1 MGKNMRNYNS
11 SIGYEIPSAVYNKEL
26 RDYMVAVYQYMAFAL
41 AITGMVAVGAASS
54 PTFMSLIFGTPLQ
67 WVVAFAPLVMVF
79 FMGARITT
87 MSSDAAKVSLAVFAA
102 LMGLSLSSIFLVY
115 TGESIAR
122 LFFIAASV
130 FGSMSLYGYTTKKD
144 LTSFG
149 SFLIMGLIGIL
160 IASIVNLFLA
170 SSAMQFIISFLGVII
185 FTGLTAYDTQRVKD
199 SFFMLPDRGKAT
211 NIAVYGALTLY
222 MDFINLFV
230 MLLQLF
236 GHRRDE

>member
-1 MGKNMRNYNS
+1 MGNNMKSYDRV
-11 SIGYEIPSAVYNKEL
+11 GYQIPSAVYNNEL
-26 RDYMVAVYQYMAFAL
+26 REYMVAVYQYMAFAL
-41 AITGMVAVGAASS
+41 VITGIVSMGAASS
-54 PTFMSLIFGTPLQ
+54 PTFMSLIFSTPLQ
-67 WVVAFAPLVMVF
+67 WVVAFAPLVMAF

-87 MSSDAAKVSLAVFAA
+87 MSSDAAKVSLGVFAA
-102 LMGLSLSSIFLVY
+102 LMGLSLSFIFLVY

-122 LFFIAASV
+122 LFFITASV
-130 FGSMSLYGYTTKKD
+130 FGSMSFYGYTTKKD

-149 SFLIMGLIGIL
+149 SFLMMGLIGIL

-170 SSAMQFIISFLGVII
+170 SNAMQFIISFLGVII
-185 FTGLTAYDTQRVKD
+185 FTGLTAYDTQRIKD
-199 SFFMLPDRGKAT
+199 SFFAIPEEKT
-211 NIAVYGALTLY
+211 SNVAVYGALMLY